1 MTTAWWTTLQPSSR
15 RNTEKTLQPP
25 EGLFTASAP
34 PVSVGMCGF
43 SGAECALLL
52 DNGLRPW
59 DEDAMEMLEQLKRKQ
74 GAAGVLV

>member
-1 MTTAWWTTLQPSSR
+1 
-15 RNTEKTLQPP
+15 
-25 EGLFTASAP
+25 
-34 PVSVGMCGF
+34 MCGF